1 METNTV
7 QASPLVQPSKS
18 GLGIA
23 GFVLGIIA
31 LATSFLPI
39 INNFSA
45 LLAVIGFVLALIGM
59 IACVKGRKSG
69 KGLSIAGVVMNVIA
83 FVVVLA
89 TQSMYS
95 SAIDDVFSGTSV
107 APQPANEQP
116 ATTAPASDEAADN
129 SQTTAAGNSIT
140 LKNGLVLTVDGVVT
154 GLQSYDG
161 KPITQVSVTYQNNG
175 NSQASFNPYDWKAE
189 DAQGAQ
195 RSQAFY
201 TDGDNELHSG
211 TLAAGGTVSGNLYFE
226 GDVVKVLYETP
237 SSAAVRMSPGTS
249 SKLREKSCPS
259 GRAAA
264 SVSDGH
270 FFATMESR
278 KRKPAKRR
286 RKRRVKEPMT
296 EDLLNELLDSPDPA
310 AFASKHKLAC
320 RNLPEYL
327 QQLLDERGLR
337 RPEVVRQAG
346 INPTFGYQ
354 IFVGQRNPSR
364 NKLLQLAF
372 AMKLSLRETNR
383 LLQAGGCNE
392 LYCKNRR
399 DAIIIF
405 CIDHGETLQ
414 TVDEQL
420 YAFYEDTITE

>member
-1 METNTV
+1 MLMETNTV

-83 FVVVLA
+83 FAVVLA

-161 KPITQVSVTYQNNG
+161 KPITQVSVT
-175 NSQASFNPYDWKAE
+175 
-189 DAQGAQ
+189 
-195 RSQAFY
+195 
-201 TDGDNELHSG
+201 
-211 TLAAGGTVSGNLYFE
+211 
-226 GDVVKVLYETP
+226 
-237 SSAAVRMSPGTS
+237 
-249 SKLREKSCPS
+249 
-259 GRAAA
+259 
-264 SVSDGH
+264 
-270 FFATMESR
+270 
-278 KRKPAKRR
+278 
-286 RKRRVKEPMT
+286 
-296 EDLLNELLDSPDPA
+296 
-310 AFASKHKLAC
+310 
-320 RNLPEYL
+320 
-327 QQLLDERGLR
+327 
-337 RPEVVRQAG
+337 
-346 INPTFGYQ
+346 
-354 IFVGQRNPSR
+354 
-364 NKLLQLAF
+364 
-372 AMKLSLRETNR
+372 
-383 LLQAGGCNE
+383 
-392 LYCKNRR
+392 
-399 DAIIIF
+399 
-405 CIDHGETLQ
+405 
-414 TVDEQL
+414 
-420 YAFYEDTITE
+420 

>member
-1 METNTV
+1 MLMETNTV

-45 LLAVIGFVLALIGM
+45 LLAAIGFVLALIGT

-95 SAIDDVFSGTSV
+95 SAIDDAFSGTSV
-107 APQPANEQP
+107 APQPATEQL
-116 ATTAPASDEAADN
+116 ATTAPASDDAAE
-129 SQTTAAGNSIT
+129 SGQAAATGNSIT
-140 LKNGLVLTVDGVVT
+140 LKNGLVLKVDGVVT

-195 RSQAFY
+195 RSQVFY

-226 GDVVKVLYETP
+226 GDVVKVLYE
-237 SSAAVRMSPGTS
+237 
-249 SKLREKSCPS
+249 
-259 GRAAA
+259 
-264 SVSDGH
+264 
-270 FFATMESR
+270 
-278 KRKPAKRR
+278 
-286 RKRRVKEPMT
+286 
-296 EDLLNELLDSPDPA
+296 N
-310 AFASKHKLAC
+310 AFIG
-320 RNLPEYL
+320 
-327 QQLLDERGLR
+327 RGLD
-337 RPEVVRQAG
+337 VSWDIV
-346 INPTFGYQ
+346 
-354 IFVGQRNPSR
+354 
-364 NKLLQLAF
+364 
-372 AMKLSLRETNR
+372 
-383 LLQAGGCNE
+383 
-392 LYCKNRR
+392 
-399 DAIIIF
+399 
-405 CIDHGETLQ
+405 
-414 TVDEQL
+414 
-420 YAFYEDTITE
+420 